1 MRKTFLK
8 EKLMLTGTIL
18 YITYSSVSIIVL
30 MTMAFLFWK
39 RRSAVGASSM
49 MLIMILAVEW
59 SMCTLLSSVCSYFE
73 VKIFWDK
80 LSYLGV
86 VYIPVVWLIFSLQYT
101 RKENDLKKGHIYLLL
116 IIPCITLFMVFTND
130 YHHLFAS
137 QTRIELLKGSN
148 LQLVV
153 IDYASWFW
161 IHASYS
167 LSMIIVGMVILLYTL
182 VRLSKIYTKQAII
195 MILAVLIP
203 FSDQIL
209 FLLQLRPIKNLD
221 TTTFSF
227 TFTGVLFFIG
237 MFRYRILDLIPV
249 ARTAV
254 IETMEDLVVVLDN
267 QKRIIDI
274 NTSAQDMLKMEYH
287 QIIGQT
293 IESVAEK
300 IAFSK
305 EINEIYR
312 NGKIVL
318 NIEGKKRYYD
328 MKRSPL
334 FNKKNYRIGEFIVL
348 RDITSLEE
356 TMKELEWAK
365 FTAEESN
372 KAKSKFLAAMSHEI
386 RTPINGIIG
395 MAELLENASL
405 TPEEKENLRILQYS
419 ADSLLDII
427 NDILDFSKIEAGK
440 MELQNTRIN
449 IRQLVSDIVKTF
461 AYTEKKEYIE
471 LNYDI
476 NDNVPEVITGDLVRL
491 RQILINLL
499 SNAFKFTEKGKINIH
514 IDAAEKEVN
523 KVKLLL
529 SISDTG
535 IGIAENKLESL
546 FQSFH
551 QLDNSTKRKYGGT
564 GLGLSIVKSLIE
576 LMGGTISV
584 KSKEGIGSRF
594 SFEITFETLDE
605 VKIKEDL
612 DLRDCLKKDMMLR
625 VLVVEDSKVNQ
636 LLIKKMLTKKNWIVE
651 TAENGREAL
660 EKIEQDR
667 YDLILM
673 DIQMPIMDGYEAA
686 KSIRE
691 KEMNSNIHT
700 PIIALTANATE
711 EDKRKSI
718 EAGMDGYLTK
728 PIKSENLYLNILK
741 YVNISL

>member
-1 MRKTFLK
+1 
-8 EKLMLTGTIL
+8 MLTGTIL